1 MISSTEEYRDSLRPL
16 RPRLFVDGRA
26 VESAADDP
34 ALQPG
39 INAIGTT
46 YDFAA
51 QPDLAGLMLATEAET
66 GRPVNRMLHI
76 DRTTDD
82 LLRKLEAIR
91 LLCREAGC
99 VQRYLVHDAF
109 NGLYQATRR
118 CDAEEGTGYFER
130 FRNFMLEVQERDLT
144 YGIAMTDAKGD
155 RSRKPYQQ
163 AHADSYLHVV
173 EQRPDGIVIS
183 GTKAIVTGAPY
194 VHGYIVLPSR
204 AMTPDDGPFA
214 VSCAVPV
221 DAEGITISARPAGR
235 PGESAAIFSRR
246 YGQTTGIVMFD
257 RVFVP
262 MERVFLNGETAHS
275 EYLTRSYATHHRH
288 SCIAARAGFGDLLIG
303 AGATIIE
310 ANGLDPERHGH
321 LRDDM
326 VELIKIVEG
335 FFATGVAAST
345 YGRDD
350 GHGTMMPDPVF
361 ANIGKLLMATQI
373 YDMHRLAHTV
383 TGGLV
388 VALPSPEED
397 HNPVTRATLS
407 EVLQGN
413 AAIPAEHRLRTV
425 RLLDDLTASHQAG
438 WYSVMSLHGGGS
450 PQAMKREIWRNY
462 PIGEKKDV
470 VRDLMERDLLE
481 RTDGKPPDRQPGRCC
496 TIGCRVPDFVKDVPI
511 TREAAE

>member
-214 VSCAVPV
+214 VS
-221 DAEGITISARPAGR
+221 IAGV
-235 PGESAAIFSRR
+235 G
-246 YGQTTGIVMFD
+246 
-257 RVFVP
+257 
-262 MERVFLNGETAHS
+262 
-275 EYLTRSYATHHRH
+275 
-288 SCIAARAGFGDLLIG
+288 RAGNRSALL
-303 AGATIIE
+303 
-310 ANGLDPERHGH
+310 
-321 LRDDM
+321 
-326 VELIKIVEG
+326 
-335 FFATGVAAST
+335 
-345 YGRDD
+345 
-350 GHGTMMPDPVF
+350 
-361 ANIGKLLMATQI
+361 
-373 YDMHRLAHTV
+373 
-383 TGGLV
+383 
-388 VALPSPEED
+388 LP
-397 HNPVTRATLS
+397 
-407 EVLQGN
+407 
-413 AAIPAEHRLRTV
+413 
-425 RLLDDLTASHQAG
+425 
-438 WYSVMSLHGGGS
+438 
-450 PQAMKREIWRNY
+450 
-462 PIGEKKDV
+462 
-470 VRDLMERDLLE
+470 
-481 RTDGKPPDRQPGRCC
+481 
-496 TIGCRVPDFVKDVPI
+496 CRI
-511 TREAAE
+511 

>member
-130 FRNFMLEVQERDLT
+130 FRDFMLEVQERDLT

-350 GHGTMMPDPVF
+350 GYGTMMPDPVF

-481 RTDGKPPDRQPGRCC
+481 RTDGKRPDRQPGRCC

-511 TREAAE
+511 QREAAE